1 MMTMTCNLGHLF
13 SFPSS
18 HLNSNRNAIA
28 SESLTYS
35 HTWSN
40 STLSHIHNTT
50 FNEKKTIQVSLNS
63 SPTSLLFRYMLTF
76 NFFLSD
82 IFYLSTRLDSTRPL
96 TVDSND
102 YVDWKSFLIETN
114 NSALNK
120 QEKYVTIYHLSNS
133 IRSSF
138 LELYRHWCENEIKIE
153 KRKKKKRHDDDSLSH
168 DWFVIITF
176 WARNFKAWK
185 TAFMKWF
192 MMTLTLFAAFILP
205 FSSLYYIVRL

>member
-1 MMTMTCNLGHLF
+1 MRLLANPLLTHIHDPTQLFPIYTTQHSMRRRRFKSAWILRQHLF
-13 SFPSS
+13 SFDICWLLISF
-18 HLNSNRNAIA
+18 
-28 SESLTYS
+28 SLT
-35 HTWSN
+35 
-40 STLSHIHNTT
+40 
-50 FNEKKTIQVSLNS
+50 S
-63 SPTSLLFRYMLTF
+63 S
-76 NFFLSD
+76 
-82 IFYLSTRLDSTRPL
+82 ICRLDSTRPL